1 MIKYLKENAKLIPWL
16 MFIPAWYLK
25 DQGVPVFGIFLNIYE
40 KMSVLFLAMLL
51 MLLLSNI
58 NTLKSKAINI
68 FSDAATITA
77 GIYEIFVFSEAVF
90 NNVYRNNSE
99 AYLLMISVMSCVLLI
114 TIIMYISL
122 HINEMTDLSITN
134 NGLSF
139 SNADEKRTVVH
150 EAGHLIF
157 YGLLNNVP
165 EIKVEIVDNR
175 RAFFIKDYLGYVE
188 HSNFSDV
195 RTKENMEWEMKMILG
210 GKQLEEY
217 VLGIT
222 SVGASDDM
230 ESWNKLAIKY
240 LEEGF
245 GDFYY
250 HDAKNEEEITSNNL
264 TLSRLKRY
272 QEDQVIDFFT
282 ANDSAVKSIV
292 SLIENQR
299 VLHNKDI
306 EQHLTQVESTFHS
319 PKISYS

>member
-1 MIKYLKENAKLIPWL
+1 MIKYLKENAKMIPWL
-16 MFIPAWYLK
+16 MLIPAWYLK
-25 DQGVPVFGIFLNIYE
+25 DQGSPIFSMFLSVYE

-68 FSDAATITA
+68 FSDTATITA
-77 GIYEIFVFSEAVF
+77 GLYEVFVFSEALF
-90 NNVYRNNSE
+90 NNVYRNNAN
-99 AYLLMISVMSCVLLI
+99 AYLLMISIMSCILLI
-114 TIIMYISL
+114 TIIMYIAL
-122 HINEMTDLSITN
+122 HINEMTDLSISN
-134 NGLSF
+134 NSLSF
-139 SNADEKRTVVH
+139 SSEDEKRTIIH

-157 YGLLNNVP
+157 YGLLNNFP

-188 HSNFSDV
+188 HSEFVDS
-195 RTKENMEWEMKMILG
+195 RTKDNLEWEMKMILG
-210 GKQLEEY
+210 GKQMEEY
-217 VLGIT
+217 ILGVT
-222 SVGASDDM
+222 SVGASEDM
-230 ESWNKLAIKY
+230 QSWNKLAIEY

-250 HDAKNEEEITSNNL
+250 HNAISEEEIKSNNL

-272 QEDQVIDFFT
+272 QEEQVIDFFI
-282 ANDSAVKSIV
+282 ANDSAVKEII
-292 SLIENQR
+292 SLIEKQR

-306 EQHLTQVESTFHS
+306 EKHLTQVESTFNS